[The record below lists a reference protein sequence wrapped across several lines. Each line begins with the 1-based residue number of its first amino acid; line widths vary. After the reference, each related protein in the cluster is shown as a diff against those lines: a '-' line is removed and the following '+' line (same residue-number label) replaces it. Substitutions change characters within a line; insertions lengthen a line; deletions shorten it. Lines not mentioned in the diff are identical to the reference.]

1 MRLRSPTS
9 PRGATSRRRTDPPGG
24 SSCRLGPR
32 PRWEL
37 PPGPRLLS
45 TREPASSGREIP
57 SREAVLCGCVP
68 PRGRRISPLA
78 TIPARIGGRRLRG
91 RRLGASSLRAPLLGP
106 PPLGPPPLAPPPL
119 GPPSPWAPV
128 SAAGP
133 GGNAPA
139 LQLRVHEDRRA
150 GAAPRSR
157 TSGAGIRGGD
167 PSRAD
172 RRCGARRR
180 GSEARPESV
189 GCQPKSCRWSPFRD
203 RGTKKR
209 PLRLQWPYISCPEDK
224 GSGSGIS
231 RERRARG
238 GARSRRKRAGGGGP
252 RERGGAVDPSP
263 VLTVASTPR
272 ARKNGPCVCS
282 GRTSAAPRTR
292 GASQESQKKAALG
305 EERVPGASERG
316 AGDRASGRGP
326 STQVQCSP
334 SLRPPGHE
342 KTAPALAVAVHQLP

>member
-1 MRLRSPTS
+1 MGAPAGASPPFHPGAGLVGERDPLKRGGPLRVRSP
-9 PRGATSRRRTDPPGG
+9 ARTPDLPAGDD
-24 SSCRLGPR
+24 PR
-32 PRWEL
+32 PDRGSPSAGSTARGEFSPS
-37 PPGPRLLS
+37 PP
-45 TREPASSGREIP
+45 
-57 SREAVLCGCVP
+57 
-68 PRGRRISPLA
+68 
-78 TIPARIGGRRLRG
+78 
-91 RRLGASSLRAPLLGP
+91 
-106 PPLGPPPLAPPPL
+106 
-119 GPPSPWAPV
+119 PWAPV

-231 RERRARG
+231 RESRAQG
-238 GARSRRKRAGGGGP
+238 GARSQRKRAGGGGP
-252 RERGGAVDPSP
+252 RELEGSVDPSP
-263 VLTVASTPR
+263 LLTVASAPR

-292 GASQESQKKAALG
+292 GAGQESQKKAALG